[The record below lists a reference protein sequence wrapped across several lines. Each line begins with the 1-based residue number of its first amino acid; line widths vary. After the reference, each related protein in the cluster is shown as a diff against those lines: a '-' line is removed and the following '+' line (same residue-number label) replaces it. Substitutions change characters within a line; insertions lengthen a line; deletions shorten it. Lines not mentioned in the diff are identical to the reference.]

1 MTESTEL
8 DSDWTLI
15 KKYLSNRAFIDP
27 FLFNAV
33 RGRGLLWVVNDLGNT
48 QTPEA
53 LATAYGRLLKAK
65 KVYGEEEIDEIAHHL
80 EAIKT
85 LQQQLAAVEP
95 SAAGELVALA
105 EKLIGHAQA
114 TAEYFRGK

>member
-8 DSDWTLI
+8 DSDWSLI

-33 RGRGLLWVVNDLGNT
+33 RGRGLLGVVNDLGPD
-48 QTPEA
+48 TPEA
-53 LATAYGRLLKAK
+53 LATAYGRLLKLG
-65 KVYGEEEIDEIAHHL
+65 KVYGEEEIDEIAHHM

-85 LQQQLAAVEP
+85 IQQQLATTEP
-95 SAAGELVALA
+95 SAAGELITLA
-105 EKLIGHAQA
+105 GRLIDHARA
-114 TAEYFRGK
+114 TADYFRGK